1 MDAARANAW
10 EHFCDRV
17 LCDTSWPRGLW
28 FAAVEDALT
37 AALGADARLLA
48 DYRADVAELLGLE
61 RAARGT
67 YHDEQRVAQLE
78 AQIKRLI
85 ELADAT
91 ISAPA
96 ATVPDAPAAVAA
108 APRRGRPPA
117 RYGPALSLLLGVLLV
132 VAGAAG
138 ATAFYELRLRAEV
151 DRQVARMGGLLD
163 ERVADLR
170 ADLDQRLSAAE
181 SLHAQMAQL
190 HDQLSANVDRVSTTM
205 TDSVRSIMGLSDN
218 AVAELERR
226 LGAQGNGVTDALAK
240 LRARAE
246 ALNRG
251 LDDISQDLAS
261 LEQRVPKLRD
271 DVQDT
276 AAGVQQVRTGFNQAA
291 AEVGA
296 VKAGTPQ
303 LIAWLAGQ
311 KDTLAQELQGR
322 RAELDAI
329 RGQARDLQGEMAQSR
344 ARLEDLNQSLDQ
356 SLHQARQDSAALED
370 AIKGLHATGQ
380 QVTQL
385 MADADAKVQAAHQ
398 EMQTKI
404 DQMLSNAAEKADL
417 AVLRSQDVI
426 HRAEGEVTQKLQANS
441 QQALDDL
448 AKAREGQL
456 AELAKRVAAAQ
467 AELEQTRAGLVASWQ
482 GMDHAV
488 AERQGQVLTGLD
500 GYAQTIQARVQDL
513 LKALDVKVAGSS
525 G

>member
-1 MDAARANAW
+1 MDPAKAKAW

-28 FAAVEDALT
+28 FAAVEDALA

-48 DYRADVAELLGLE
+48 DYRADVAELLGLQ

-67 YHDEQRVAQLE
+67 YLDEQRVAQLE

-85 ELADAT
+85 ELADVT
-91 ISAPA
+91 ISEPA
-96 ATVPDAPAAVAA
+96 AHGPGEPAALAA
-108 APRRGRPPA
+108 GPRRGRAPA
-117 RYGPALSLLLGVLLV
+117 RFGPALSLFLGVLLL

-138 ATAFYELRLRAEV
+138 ATAFYELRMRAEV

-163 ERVADLR
+163 QRVADLR
-170 ADLDQRLSAAE
+170 ADLDQRLSMAE
-181 SLHAQMAQL
+181 GLNAQMAQL
-190 HDQLSANVDRVSTTM
+190 HDQLSANVDRVSATM

-218 AVAELERR
+218 AVAELEHR
-226 LGAQGNGVTDALAK
+226 LGAQGNGVTEALAK
-240 LRARAE
+240 LRARAD

-271 DVQDT
+271 DVQGT
-276 AAGVQQVRTGFNQAA
+276 AAGVQQVRTEADQAA
-291 AEVGA
+291 AEVGT

-303 LIAWLAGQ
+303 LVAWLAGQ
-311 KDTLAQELQGR
+311 RDALAQDLQSGK
-322 RAELDAI
+322 AELDAI
-329 RGQARDLQGEMAQSR
+329 KGQARDLQGEVVRSR
-344 ARLEDLNQSLDQ
+344 ARLEGLNQSLDQ
-356 SLHQARQDSAALED
+356 GLRQAKQDSAALED
-370 AIKGLHATGQ
+370 AIKDLHATGQ

-385 MADADAKVQAAHQ
+385 MAAADAKVEAAHQ

-426 HRAEGEVTQKLQANS
+426 HRAEGEVTQKLQTDS
-441 QQALDDL
+441 QQALDEL
-448 AKAREGQL
+448 AKAREAQL
-456 AELAKRVAAAQ
+456 AELAKRVSATQ
-467 AELEQTRAGLVASWQ
+467 VELEQTRAGLVAGWQ
-482 GMDHAV
+482 GMDQAV
-488 AERQGQVLTGLD
+488 AARQGEVLTGLD

-513 LKALDVKVAGSS
+513 LKALDVKVAG
-525 G
+525 GNG